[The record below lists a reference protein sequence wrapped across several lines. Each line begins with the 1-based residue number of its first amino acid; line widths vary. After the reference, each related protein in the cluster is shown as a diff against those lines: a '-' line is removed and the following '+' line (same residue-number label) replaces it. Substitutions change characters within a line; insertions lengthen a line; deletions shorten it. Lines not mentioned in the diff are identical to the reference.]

1 MRFLYVQ
8 DSELSGWAPPLNSFT
23 NPARMERMTEAMH
36 DFNVYV
42 KGLSVLHAV
51 VLPLR
56 DGLTVMRYRS
66 PRNGIDS
73 SDRTAQGSA

>member
-1 MRFLYVQ
+1 
-8 DSELSGWAPPLNSFT
+8 
-23 NPARMERMTEAMH
+23 MERMTEAMH

-42 KGLSVLHAV
+42 KGLSVLQAV

-66 PRNGIDS
+66 PRYGTDS